1 MIKERDAV
9 IEALRHR
16 RPEDDVK
23 DNSMDIDKPFTTE
36 SKSHDVKDDNITKR
50 QCAENTTTK
59 TGNTFNEF
67 LELRKKL
74 RRSIFRDDEVH
85 LFI

>member
-1 MIKERDAV
+1 MIKERDAA
-9 IEALRHR
+9 IEALKHR
-16 RPEDDVK
+16 QPEDDVK
-23 DNSMDIDKPFTTE
+23 DNSMDIDNPFMAE
-36 SKSHDVKDDNITKR
+36 GKSHDVKDDTITKR

-74 RRSIFRDDEVH
+74 RRSIFRDDEVY